1 VKRECAGAFQV
12 PHGRGSKEDDPSRI
26 PAGTR
31 TRRRGNASLDKRL
44 RLVPSG
50 RWQRIAVSRTV
61 YQRSTSPLFWM
72 ILPESG
78 NACARDRDLHM
89 EGLRKTSSRTHS
101 AEPVAHLAQGDDRN
115 CLAGRRGR
123 RIYLLGACG
132 ETGPASKEMMMTTRR
147 QLQASSMRRLSEA
160 LTL

>member
-1 VKRECAGAFQV
+1 MVCSDVAVAFVFFFQAEDGIRDKLVTGVQTCA
-12 PHGRGSKEDDPSRI
+12 
-26 PAGTR
+26 
-31 TRRRGNASLDKRL
+31 
-44 RLVPSG
+44 
-50 RWQRIAVSRTV
+50 
-61 YQRSTSPLFWM
+61 
-72 ILPESG
+72 LPIS
-78 NACARDRDLHM
+78 CARERDLHM

-101 AEPVAHLAQGDDRN
+101 AEPVTHCAQGDDRN

-160 LTL
+160 

>member
-1 VKRECAGAFQV
+1 M
-12 PHGRGSKEDDPSRI
+12 I
-26 PAGTR
+26 P
-31 TRRRGNASLDKRL
+31 
-44 RLVPSG
+44 
-50 RWQRIAVSRTV
+50 
-61 YQRSTSPLFWM
+61 
-72 ILPESG
+72 PESG

-101 AEPVAHLAQGDDRN
+101 AEPVTHCAQGDDRN

-147 QLQASSMRRLSEA
+147 QLQASQVLQSGCVTKSSSTPPYAELDPW
-160 LTL
+160 